1 MIQEYEYRFV
11 RLVKGATKNYKQ
23 TVEEQA
29 RDGWRLVQ
37 ILAPGAGGLWARPNY
52 IEIILEKER
61 AAKDSTGM
69 TV

>member
-1 MIQEYEYRFV
+1 MSQEYEYRFV
-11 RLVKGATKNYKQ
+11 RLERRAMKNYKQ

-37 ILAPGAGGLWARPNY
+37 ILAPGAGGLWARPDY
-52 IEIILEKER
+52 VEVILEKER
-61 AAKDSTGM
+61 ARKAP